1 MFVTIEVSRPFQP
14 RPFTTSFG
22 RGRAYV
28 WGFVAVYIMPGRF
41 TDFVNNIM
49 PRPEGE

>member
-28 WGFVAVYIMPGRF
+28 WGFVALYIMPGTL
-41 TDFVNNIM
+41 TDLID
-49 PRPEGE
+49 RLLAD